1 MLKKFLFLII
11 LTLSVHNYVKADFQE
26 FSSDKRN
33 LNKTTCTWKSSQFT
47 TFDSISKLNNRKS
60 DKDSIRYCV
69 DYKNNTVYSFK
80 NTNKLSSPKRVNGFL
95 NSGEITDSG
104 LGYYFIYQFEIEDN
118 QLVRYSC
125 MTSGPNS
132 KGCTNN
138 EKIGKWIYG
147 IKR

>member
-1 MLKKFLFLII
+1 MFKKFLILII
-11 LTLSVHNYVKADFQE
+11 LTLSSHNYVKADLQD
-26 FSSDKRN
+26 SKSDKGN

-47 TFDSISKLNNRKS
+47 IFDRTSKLNNRKF
-60 DKDSIRYCV
+60 DKDTIRYCV
-69 DYKNNTVYSFK
+69 DYNNKTVYSFR
-80 NTNKLSSPKRVNGFL
+80 NSNKLLSPKRVNGFL

-118 QLVRYSC
+118 KLVRYSC
-125 MTSGPNS
+125 KTGGPNS